1 MYTHIAI
8 SYMAGQI
15 EIVENATPAP
25 KIPKAITVSG
35 SFLYNAQSCWQR
47 LEDLSQFVR
56 LKSHATQMLQLY
68 IQCHSKLTSLKSNKF
83 SGLDI
88 DLKNIMPQ

>member
-15 EIVENATPAP
+15 EIMENATPAP

-47 LEDLSQFVR
+47 LENKLDLSQFVR
-56 LKSHATQMLQLY
+56 LKSHATQMYTTVHPVSQ
-68 IQCHSKLTSLKSNKF
+68 
-83 SGLDI
+83 
-88 DLKNIMPQ
+88 